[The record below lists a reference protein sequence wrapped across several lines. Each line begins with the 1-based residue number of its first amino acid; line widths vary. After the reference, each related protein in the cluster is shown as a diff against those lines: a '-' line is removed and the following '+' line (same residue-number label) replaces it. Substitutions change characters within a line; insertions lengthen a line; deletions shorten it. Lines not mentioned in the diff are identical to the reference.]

1 MPSIK
6 EWEKDIE
13 KMSTKELEHVYSH
26 MCEITTLSWDM
37 FDKTYVKEQGLES
50 IKLLLGLELKRRAK
64 Q

>member
-1 MPSIK
+1 
-6 EWEKDIE
+6 
-13 KMSTKELEHVYSH
+13 
-26 MCEITTLSWDM
+26 M